1 VTERLLA
8 KKPPRAVPIH
18 PLSPKNLKAYL
29 RSAGRSTANWV
40 KVARFEAEPNQLC
53 LVPRADGTLSR
64 VLLGVGEAP
73 WAYGVLATALPAGA
87 YFIDADLSPREA
99 DRAMLSF
106 ALGTYQFTR
115 YKKKPK
121 RYESKLVW
129 HPRADRDRITHL
141 AEGISLAR
149 DLVNYPANDL
159 GPEELAEHA
168 KSVAKRHQ
176 AKFSVIVGDALL
188 EANYPAVHA
197 VGRASARAP
206 RLCDIQ
212 WGNPSDPKVT
222 IVGKGVCFDSGGLD
236 LKSSANMRLMK
247 KDMGGAATVLGLAH
261 AIMAAKLSVRLR
273 VLVPAVENSVSG
285 NAMRPLDVLSTR
297 KGLSVE
303 VGNTDAEGRLILF
316 DALVEA
322 DSEDPEVLV
331 DVATLTGAARVAL
344 GPSLPALFAND
355 DALAR
360 DILAAGVDSGDRLW
374 RLPLH
379 DDYRPE
385 LESPVADLSNVSQS
399 SYGGAISAALFL
411 REFVKKGRPWA
422 HIDTMAWNVDS
433 KPGRPAGGEAFGLVA
448 LFTMLERRYAPRAK
462 SAGEPERAA
471 TTPPTR
477 RAAKRANKK

>member
-1 VTERLLA
+1 VTDRLLS

-18 PLSPKNLKAYL
+18 PLSIKNFKSYLKN
-29 RSAGRSTANWV
+29 AGRSISNWV
-40 KVARFEAEPNQLC
+40 RVARFEAEPNQLC
-53 LVPRADGTLSR
+53 LVPKADGTLGR

-73 WAYGVLATALPAGA
+73 WAYGVLANGLPAGM

-99 DRAMLSF
+99 DRAMLAF
-106 ALGTYQFTR
+106 ALGTYSFSR
-115 YKKKPK
+115 YKRKPK
-121 RYESKLVW
+121 KFESKLVW
-129 HPRADRDRITHL
+129 HPAADRERITRL
-141 AEGISLAR
+141 VEGIGLAR

-159 GPEELAEHA
+159 GPEELAAHA
-168 KSVAKRHQ
+168 ATLAKRHQ

-188 EANYPAVHA
+188 EANYPMVHA
-197 VGRASARAP
+197 VGRASSRAP
-206 RLCDIQ
+206 RLIDIV
-212 WGNPSDPKVT
+212 WGDANDPKVT

-261 AIMAAKLSVRLR
+261 AIMAGNLGVRLR

-303 VGNTDAEGRLILF
+303 VGNTDAEGRLVLA

-322 DSEDPEVLV
+322 DSENPAVLV

-344 GPSLPALFAND
+344 GPSLPALFATD
-355 DALAR
+355 DDLAR
-360 DILAAGVDSGDRLW
+360 DILAAGNDSGDRLW

-385 LESPVADLSNVSQS
+385 LESPIADLSNVSQS

-411 REFVKKGRPWA
+411 REFVSKGRAFA
-422 HIDTMAWNVDS
+422 HVDTMAWNLDS
-433 KPGRPAGGEAFGLVA
+433 KPGRPAGGEAFGLIA
-448 LFTMLERRYAPRAK
+448 LYTMLERRYPPRARVE
-462 SAGEPERAA
+462 APALPPVPTRA
-471 TTPPTR
+471 R
-477 RAAKRANKK
+477 RAARRSKR